1 LCPHCVPE
9 ESVCW
14 RENTSVTA
22 GIKSV
27 GEGVVAGA
35 HSCEL
40 HMGGGCTDCWYAH
53 CARNGRIWRVICARL
68 WLSTPSRTPHSTD
81 ARCDTCVF
89 PPTHTFLWNT
99 MWAQNRP
106 LSTLVPS
113 GWIPRAPIGSGNS
126 HGAHEAESLVRGPH
140 ASQEWRSVLTPCQ
153 DTRGAPKTLDV
164 PLEININTKIQS
176 PCPEQTRPLLPCT
189 NMPRRWLVKA
199 EPDPHVVRGVDLGS
213 CPYSR
218 LQESGVCLY
227 DGVRNYQARNGV
239 RRCVVWC

>member
-1 LCPHCVPE
+1 VSQRASSLWVKVWWLVPIVVSCTWAE
-9 ESVCW
+9 DVP
-14 RENTSVTA
+14 
-22 GIKSV
+22 IV
-27 GEGVVAGA
+27 GMRTVRGMGA
-35 HSCEL
+35 SGASFVLAC
-40 HMGGGCTDCWYAH
+40 GSAPPPAH
-53 CARNGRIWRVICARL
+53 LTQLMPAV
-68 WLSTPSRTPHSTD
+68 
-81 ARCDTCVF
+81 
-89 PPTHTFLWNT
+89 
-99 MWAQNRP
+99 
-106 LSTLVPS
+106 TLVFSRQHTLSSGTQCGHKIGPS
-113 GWIPRAPIGSGNS
+113 AHLCQADGSPVLPGSGNS